1 MIVSDRWRHYSPHRR
16 SEELGGYAAIL
27 AWPALQVMR
36 LFAMPGRLRD
46 LERRCAA
53 LSSEAFDLRQTVETQ
68 NTFIDRLND
77 ELRRTLPRVPAL
89 PAETHAE
96 FIEEVLAVRIKSRVV
111 GRQLTFYPDQR
122 IDGQRLRLL
131 IEDTAEQ
138 MGAALAEDI
147 TRDLEAFFAKRGG
160 RHAA

>member
-1 MIVSDRWRHYSPHRR
+1 MVSAIAWSLWSPHRR
-16 SEELGGYAAIL
+16 AHEIGGYAAVL
-27 AWPALQVMR
+27 AWPVLRVMD
-36 LFAMPGRLRD
+36 LAAMPGRLREW
-46 LERRCAA
+46 ERRYSA
-53 LSSEAFDLRQTVETQ
+53 LSSEAHELRRTVDTQ

-77 ELRRTLPRVPAL
+77 ELRKTPPRVPVL

-96 FIEEVLAVRIKSRVV
+96 FIEETSVLRIKSRVV
-111 GRQLTFYPDQR
+111 GRQLTFCPDQR

-131 IEDTAEQ
+131 IEDTAQQ